1 MRSNVRKMFDGLY
14 MKTETTYRAVQTRKD
29 AKHIVKNMGRVSD
42 ELMETYKKEVLPYW
56 KTYNEKPPVYWFQ
69 LFSRDGIHTDAKYI
83 PEDLWYGTILP
94 YYSNMFF
101 RRSYEDKCMH
111 HMLFPNVCRPR
122 TIVKNVAGQFYTDK
136 LELLTPNQALNLS
149 GNEQS
154 FIIKPSVDS
163 GTGRLIKFYDKNKNS
178 KDDIKKM
185 FTELKANYVVQEIV
199 QQHPVL
205 GSLHESSLNTVRIL
219 SFFFEGEVYI
229 LSAIVRM
236 GAGNARVD
244 NVSSGGMQCGIDV
257 ATGQCH
263 TLACTKK
270 RDWVKKS
277 PDGAVFAET
286 QIPAFDKII
295 SIVKEEHS
303 KLPHFRLIGWDF
315 SVTPDEEPVFIEYN
329 VCPGAN
335 QMTCGPTFGDLT
347 DRVLDDVLIKK
358 KLAYIQN

>member
-1 MRSNVRKMFDGLY
+1 M
-14 MKTETTYRAVQTRKD
+14 
-29 AKHIVKNMGRVSD
+29 
-42 ELMETYKKEVLPYW
+42 
-56 KTYNEKPPVYWFQ
+56 
-69 LFSRDGIHTDAKYI
+69 
-83 PEDLWYGTILP
+83 
-94 YYSNMFF
+94 
-101 RRSYEDKCMH
+101 
-111 HMLFPNVCRPR
+111 
-122 TIVKNVAGQFYTDK
+122 
-136 LELLTPNQALNLS
+136 
-149 GNEQS
+149 
-154 FIIKPSVDS
+154 
-163 GTGRLIKFYDKNKNS
+163 
-178 KDDIKKM
+178 
-185 FTELKANYVVQEIV
+185 
-199 QQHPVL
+199 
-205 GSLHESSLNTVRIL
+205 
-219 SFFFEGEVYI
+219 
-229 LSAIVRM
+229 SAIVRM

-347 DRVLDDVLIKK
+347 DRVLEDVLIKK

>member
-1 MRSNVRKMFDGLY
+1 M
-14 MKTETTYRAVQTRKD
+14 
-29 AKHIVKNMGRVSD
+29 
-42 ELMETYKKEVLPYW
+42 
-56 KTYNEKPPVYWFQ
+56 
-69 LFSRDGIHTDAKYI
+69 
-83 PEDLWYGTILP
+83 
-94 YYSNMFF
+94 
-101 RRSYEDKCMH
+101 
-111 HMLFPNVCRPR
+111 
-122 TIVKNVAGQFYTDK
+122 
-136 LELLTPNQALNLS
+136 NLS

-347 DRVLDDVLIKK
+347 DRVLEDVLIKK